1 MNNLEPLEDNILV
14 RPDEPETKVGQIILA
29 DQAQQ
34 RTVTGTVVAVGP
46 GKLVM
51 TRRPVQVAVGDR
63 IMFRAYGVEPIPDT
77 EGGKLMMSEDK
88 VLARIIESPI
98 PNSYADG
105 LIDHIKTNAPNAQVT
120 TTVKSTWEAD
130 AEAQEQPPKAPELG
144 VVQQTGNTPK
154 VNHPLASTSNL
165 DASLEKYTARME
177 QQKQAQ

>member
-51 TRRPVQVAVGDR
+51 ARRPVQVAVGDR

-88 VLARIIESPI
+88 VLARIVADPPI
-98 PNSYADG
+98 PNTDDIVYTDRGPMKRA
-105 LIDHIKTNAPNAQVT
+105 AA
-120 TTVKSTWEAD
+120 STWEAD